1 MPDEPSVTVIVLNWN
16 GRELLKDCLG
26 SLEKVEYENFNVLVV
41 DNGSMDDSVEYVKL
55 SFPNFDILELD
66 NNLGFAAGNNLGF
79 DVAKNKNAE
88 FVIFLNNDT
97 IVDKNFIKPLLAPF
111 EDISVGQTVPKI
123 LYADDE
129 EKIWYAGGIVNLWT
143 GNIFHQGIREYD
155 SERFNQSKITDYATG
170 CCFCMKV
177 SDYEGLNGF
186 DESYSMYGEDVDL
199 SLRIRKSGKNI
210 FFVPESKIYH
220 KVSASIGGAFSL
232 KKMKRKLG
240 GLFRI
245 YNKHA
250 TLVQWMLVILFSP
263 YLVLTYFIKY
273 FRLRFFTR

>member
-1 MPDEPSVTVIVLNWN
+1 MPSELSVTVIVLNWN
-16 GRELLKDCLG
+16 GSELLKDCLN
-26 SLEKVEYENFNVLVV
+26 SLEKVEYDHFNILVV
-41 DNGSMDDSVEYVKL
+41 DNGSTDDSVEYVQNKYPEVEL
-55 SFPNFDILELD
+55 ISLEK
-66 NNLGFAAGNNLGF
+66 NHGYARGNNLGF

-97 IVDKNFIKPLLAPF
+97 IVDKNFIKLLLAPF

-186 DESYSMYGEDVDL
+186 DESFSMYGEDVDL

-210 FFVPESKIYH
+210 IFVPESKIYH

-232 KKMKRKLG
+232 NKINRKILAHTKIMIKYV
-240 GLFRI
+240 RPYQWVTHII
-245 YNKHA
+245 YLPI
-250 TLVQWMLVILFSP
+250 LVFSS
-263 YLVLTYFIKY
+263 LIKY
-273 FRLRFFTR
+273 FKYK